1 MLTEAEGEANAKG
14 RKTKKGGGIRRKA
27 HAVPLD
33 PVAVVCFAEVD
44 YMACCLTL
52 SLESG
57 HSSYTCYSQGTGET
71 AYAVF
76 STRVVLFRRLG
87 GHGVVVV
94 VVVVVARADDV
105 LGLVFLFFFPYSCL
119 LFHVRL
125 RSSFSCSPSP
135 SPVCVCALLTSLC
148 VSHLFFCFHYAFFVC
163 VRVCETVLVSDMTAT
178 RFFWIL

>member
-44 YMACCLTL
+44 YMACCLTP

-57 HSSYTCYSQGTGET
+57 HSSHTCYSQGTGET

-105 LGLVFLFFFPYSCL
+105 LGLVFLFFRPVLVPIIPCAPPIFL
-119 LFHVRL
+119 LLLAFF
-125 RSSFSCSPSP
+125 SFAC
-135 SPVCVCALLTSLC
+135 VCVC
-148 VSHLFFCFHYAFFVC
+148 VC
-163 VRVCETVLVSDMTAT
+163 VAY
-178 RFFWIL
+178 